1 MTALLDLQKRLD
13 DLGIRDIKVFWSL
26 ASDTTRLEMENKLVG
41 ILNTYLDGNR
51 KPLSFLN
58 DRILIHK

>member
-1 MTALLDLQKRLD
+1 MFTLADLQKRLD
-13 DLGIRDIKVFWSL
+13 DLGVRDIKVFWSL
-26 ASDTTRLEMENKLVG
+26 ASDTTRLEVETKLVS

-58 DRILIHK
+58 DRILTHK